1 MNPPGRTSPG
11 PERRGTRRASLRRQ
25 LLLGILLPTV
35 AVVAVNTVV
44 LYRQALAAA
53 DTAYDRTLLAT
64 AKSIGEQLGLGPP
77 GAGGGPQVVASV
89 PYSALEAFEA
99 DSRSRLYYRV
109 LGFDGE
115 LVSGFEDL
123 PPPDRALP
131 VRSVYA
137 ALVHFYDDAY
147 RGEPVRMAVLLQ
159 PVASGGA
166 QGMATVQVAE
176 TLELRQTLARQI
188 LLDTLWRQA
197 LLLGVIAV
205 VVLWVVQ
212 RATRPVR
219 DLGAA
224 MDLRPADD
232 LTPLDTGAA
241 PREMLP
247 LLEATNH
254 TMQRLDRLLAHQ
266 KRFVRDASHQLR
278 TPLAVL
284 KAQLQSARRGDMPPE
299 KAFDELAHTVDGAT
313 RLANQMLALA
323 KVEQLR
329 QQGDAGVVDA
339 AEVAREVA
347 LDLAPLAAARDIA
360 LAVEVQPAPLRAHA
374 WMLRELVRNL
384 LHNAIRHS
392 PDGAPLH
399 LGLVSDG
406 RHAALTVSDAG
417 PGLAPALRERLFQ
430 PFASGNGGAGGEAG
444 APGGAAGDGT
454 AGSGLGLAIC
464 REIADSLG
472 GTLTLE
478 NRRHQGTTVGLD
490 AVVRLPLAR
499 PRTDPPA
506 KPA

>member
-1 MNPPGRTSPG
+1 V
-11 PERRGTRRASLRRQ
+11 TRRRPSLRRQ

-35 AVVAVNTVV
+35 AVVALNTVM

-64 AKSIGEQLGLGPP
+64 AKSLGEQLGLVEPP
-77 GAGGGPQVVASV
+77 SGGAPHVAATV

-99 DSRSRLYYRV
+99 DSRSRLFYRV

-115 LVSGFEDL
+115 VVSGFDDL
-123 PPPDRALP
+123 PPPDRRLP
-131 VRSVYA
+131 DRGVYA
-137 ALVHFYDDAY
+137 ALVHFYDARY

-159 PVASGGA
+159 PVASAGA

-176 TLELRQTLARQI
+176 TLELRQALARQI
-188 LLDTLWRQA
+188 LIDTAWRQA
-197 LLLGVIAV
+197 LLLGLIAV

-224 MDLRPADD
+224 IDLRPAGD
-232 LTPLDTGAA
+232 LTPIDDTQA
-241 PREMLP
+241 PRELTP

-254 TMQRLDRLLAHQ
+254 VMQRLNRLLTHQ
-266 KRFVRDASHQLR
+266 QRFVRDASHQLR

-284 KAQLQSARRGDMPPE
+284 KTQLQSARRGDVPAE
-299 KAFDELAHTVDGAT
+299 RALDEMAHTVDGAIA
-313 RLANQMLALA
+313 LANQMLALA

-329 QQGDAGVVDA
+329 QQGDADVVDL

-360 LAVEVQPAPLRAHA
+360 LDVAVQASPVRAHA
-374 WMLRELVRNL
+374 WMLRELLRNL

-392 PDGAPLH
+392 PDGAPLTVE
-399 LGLVSDG
+399 LVADG

-417 PGLAPALRERLFQ
+417 PGLDPALGDRLFQ
-430 PFASGNGGAGGEAG
+430 PFVASAGSAAPQAG
-444 APGGAAGDGT
+444 VPGT

-464 REIADSLG
+464 QQIVESIG
-472 GTLTLE
+472 GTLTLD
-478 NRRHQGTTVGLD
+478 NRRDHGRTIGLD
-490 AVVRLPLAR
+490 AIVRLPLVTR
-499 PRTDPPA
+499 PTA
-506 KPA
+506 